1 MSRWFPSP
9 LLSLALWALW
19 LLLNDSLA
27 PAHVL
32 LGALA
37 GWLMPLLVAPLRPAG
52 PRLKRPLVL
61 ARLVV
66 RVGGDVVVSAL
77 EVAGGVLRSRRRPP
91 RGAFVAVPLAIRD
104 AHALASLAVI
114 CAVIPGTVWSE
125 LASDHSVVL
134 IHVFDLHDEA
144 AFIAEFKGRYEAPLK
159 EIFE

>member
-1 MSRWFPSP
+1 MSRWFPAP

-27 PAHVL
+27 PAHLL
-32 LGALA
+32 LGAFA
-37 GWLMPLLVAPLRPAG
+37 GWLMPLLVAPLRPPA
-52 PRLKRPLVL
+52 PRLKRPLLL
-61 ARLVV
+61 ARLIL

-77 EVAGGVLRSRRRPP
+77 EVAQGVLRSQRRPP
-91 RGAFVAVPLAIRD
+91 RGEFVAVPLDIREP
-104 AHALASLAVI
+104 HALASLAVI

-125 LASDHSVVL
+125 LASDQNILL

-144 AFIAEFKGRYEAPLK
+144 EFIGRFKARYEAPLK